1 MSTTTSPIL
10 FEAAEN
16 YANETSDVST
26 RPDLRMAFVTGAEWQ
41 WNRDAEINDLTKNVE
56 FWKAHSLANAEL
68 VDLERGRREAK
79 DAEIARLREALET
92 IRAIGQGASA
102 AGKPEMGLQTI
113 FDQINVILDPVV
125 VEEVSDATV

>member
-16 YANETSDVST
+16 YANETSDVSI
-26 RPDLRMAFVTGAEWQ
+26 RPDLRMAFVAGAEWQ
-41 WNRDAEINDLTKNVE
+41 WNRDAEINDLIKDVE

-79 DAEIARLREALET
+79 DAEIELLRKALT
-92 IRAIGQGASA
+92 
-102 AGKPEMGLQTI
+102 GLRSYFLTHGWDEKSMMI
-113 FDQINVILDPVV
+113 DSIDQALNGGGNGR
-125 VEEVSDATV
+125 S